1 MKVFLM
7 NKAHLLES
15 RLVSFAKVAT
25 KFSICS
31 GVLVGMRN
39 LGPRFLIQAD
49 ISPLESL
56 KRSFNLYT
64 HLGVTPKILAVS
76 LTE

>member
-1 MKVFLM
+1 M
-7 NKAHLLES
+7 NNANLLEP

-31 GVLVGMRN
+31 GVLIGMRN

-64 HLGVTPKILAVS
+64 HLG
-76 LTE
+76 